1 MISSSAFIGSHHNAG
16 AVDIQVR
23 STQRGDHAVPS
34 TIGGPQINK
43 DNLVGFMIDDIA
55 KLGAAAHQVFR
66 GKLAFEN
73 RILQM
78 ISEAPQFLMNA
89 SEPFIV
95 RNVVTDKICRSH
107 SP

>member
-1 MISSSAFIGSHHNAG
+1 
-16 AVDIQVR
+16 
-23 STQRGDHAVPS
+23 
-34 TIGGPQINK
+34 
-43 DNLVGFMIDDIA
+43 MIDDIA

-95 RNVVTDKICRSH
+95 RNVVTDKVCCSH
-107 SP
+107 NNQTYRQHTLVSFVGKSFYKLDDSQARPWYVTPFL